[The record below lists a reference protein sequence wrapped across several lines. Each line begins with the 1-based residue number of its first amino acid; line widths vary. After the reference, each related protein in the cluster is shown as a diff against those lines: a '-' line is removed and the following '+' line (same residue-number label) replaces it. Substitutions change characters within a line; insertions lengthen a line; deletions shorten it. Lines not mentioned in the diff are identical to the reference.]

1 MMNFFSSSV
10 YDMYF
15 STKSESSSCSI
26 HSYVTTAD
34 NSNFLTCCDRCIIRV
49 IECFHQ
55 VASCQVLVCR
65 EYTACVF
72 TRDSHK
78 HRKTC
83 TGTDKYSFKSFI
95 FDQLIDCCGFT
106 DNNVCFKF
114 NTEFFNFLDLFL
126 NNFLFWK
133 TEFRNTI
140 NKNSTKFMK
149 SFKYG
154 YIISGLCKIT
164 CAGKSGRTRTDNSN
178 FMSVLNFC
186 SDWFNIMFQSIVSN
200 ESFQFTDRNSFTLL
214 TTDTL
219 SFTLRLL
226 RTYTSADSRKCGR

>member
-1 MMNFFSSSV
+1 MSAPLF
-10 YDMYF
+10 DA
-15 STKSESSSCSI
+15 
-26 HSYVTTAD
+26 VTAHAKKQKV
-34 NSNFLTCCDRCIIRV
+34 S
-49 IECFHQ
+49 
-55 VASCQVLVCR
+55 
-65 EYTACVF
+65 

-149 SFKYG
+149 SKKG
-154 YIISGLCKIT
+154 T
-164 CAGKSGRTRTDNSN
+164 PETA
-178 FMSVLNFC
+178 
-186 SDWFNIMFQSIVSN
+186 
-200 ESFQFTDRNSFTLL
+200 
-214 TTDTL
+214 
-219 SFTLRLL
+219 
-226 RTYTSADSRKCGR
+226 